1 MLLAITV
8 ILSCCVRSTDSW
20 RRRRGGGGPPPCGP
34 RNCVVGSWN
43 AWSACS
49 HQCGTSGTQRRTR
62 PQVSPASCGGS
73 CPYTFSDNRACNRDN
88 CRNGGTPH
96 SSGCSCRPGYKGTCC
111 EGGKEKY
118 LCVCVERLRITV
130 VGYCWSGSPGCHPL
144 KFTKYH
150 LIISHFYYRC
160 CLRPS

>member
-1 MLLAITV
+1 MWTKKMLLAITV
-8 ILSCCVRSTDSW
+8 ILSCCVRDTDSW

-34 RNCVVGSWN
+34 RNCVVGSWS

-111 EGGKEKY
+111 EGGKEN
-118 LCVCVERLRITV
+118 T
-130 VGYCWSGSPGCHPL
+130 SGAFKDHCNWL
-144 KFTKYH
+144 
-150 LIISHFYYRC
+150 L
-160 CLRPS
+160 L